1 MDRSYL
7 VIETKRAISD
17 RPVGLKHF
25 KESEYIEYLA
35 VEVDMLIHRLRLMFL
50 GGDGNE

>member
-1 MDRSYL
+1 MDKRYL
-7 VIETKRAISD
+7 AIETERAVSD

-25 KESEYIEYLA
+25 KESEYIEYVA
-35 VEVDMLIHRLRLMFL
+35 VEVDMLIRRLRLMFL